1 MIFTSILK
9 FEAKFL
15 RRFCA
20 GILLISLFA
29 NVFAQETEQAISP
42 KLKVESQLST
52 LPAEKTSAIQQE
64 QSALS
69 VPDSSSDLVGEG
81 DQLLITVFGQP
92 DLSADVIVGP
102 TGIITLPL
110 VGTIDIKG
118 KTANEVASIFSRK
131 LEQGQYLLNPKV
143 SVKINQQVSR
153 SFSVIGEVLRPGRF
167 PLQGQMSIVEAL
179 SLAGGVTPRADK
191 HLKVLRRASRNGQTE
206 LHEFTSLKLDFDDE
220 KNNDSLM
227 QKILPND
234 VLIIGQQKNFYV
246 YGEIRRPGMYP
257 MEDDLN
263 IVRVL
268 SIGGGVTERGSAS
281 RIIIHRK
288 SDNGELKEIPA
299 QISDTVLPGDV
310 VMIKERI
317 F

>member
-9 FEAKFL
+9 FNTGFFGRL
-15 RRFCA
+15 CA
-20 GILLISLFA
+20 GILLISIFA
-29 NVFAQETEQAISP
+29 NVVAQEAEQGISARLKFEN
-42 KLKVESQLST
+42 KLSSV
-52 LPAEKTSAIQQE
+52 PPEKTPAAGEEQPTASAVE
-64 QSALS
+64 
-69 VPDSSSDLVGEG
+69 SSSDLVGEG

-102 TGIITLPL
+102 TGMITLPL
-110 VGTIDIKG
+110 VGTISIKG
-118 KTANEVASIFSRK
+118 KTANEVASIFSGK

-143 SVKINQQVSR
+143 SVKINQQISR

-191 HLKVLRRASRNGQTE
+191 HLRVLRRANQGGQNE
-206 LHEFTSLKLDFDDE
+206 LREFTSLKLDFDDE
-220 KNNDSLM
+220 KSNDSLM

-234 VLIIGQQKNFYV
+234 VLIVGQQKNFYV
-246 YGEIRRPGMYP
+246 YGEVRRPGMYP

-263 IVRVL
+263 VVRVL
-268 SIGGGVTERGSAS
+268 SIGGGITDRGSAS

-288 SDNGELKEIPA
+288 SENGELKEIPA
-299 QISDTVLPGDV
+299 KISDPVLPGDV

>member
-1 MIFTSILK
+1 M
-9 FEAKFL
+9 
-15 RRFCA
+15 
-20 GILLISLFA
+20 LISLFA
-29 NVFAQETEQAISP
+29 NVFAQETEQAISA
-42 KLKVESQLST
+42 KLKVESKLST
-52 LPAEKTSAIQQE
+52 LPAEKTSVIQQE

-69 VPDSSSDLVGEG
+69 VTDSSSDLVGEG
-81 DQLLITVFGQP
+81 DQLLITVFGQS

-110 VGTIDIKG
+110 VGTISIKG
-118 KTANEVASIFSRK
+118 KTANEVASIFASK

-191 HLKVLRRASRNGQTE
+191 HLKVLRRMSQNGQTE
-206 LHEFTSLKLDFDDE
+206 LREFTSMKLDFDDE

-288 SDNGELKEIPA
+288 SDSGELKEIPA
-299 QISDTVLPGDV
+299 QISDPVLPGDV